1 MGTESTLSDDPD
13 LGDQRAG
20 SRALQISNAIGRVHK
35 EFVGR
40 GPTAVRTHLVDDLV
54 VCVLEGGL
62 TQAERTVWEHAG
74 EPTVREMRSRLQHA
88 MKQEIVRTVEA
99 IVGRPVLSFMSAS
112 DPEHNLQAEVMVLG

>member
-1 MGTESTLSDDPD
+1 MGTESKLSDEPD
-13 LGDQRAG
+13 LDDERAG

-74 EPTVREMRSRLQHA
+74 EPAVWEMRSRLQRA

-99 IVGRPVLSFMSAS
+99 IVGRPV
-112 DPEHNLQAEVMVLG
+112 V